1 MAVSGVSGS
10 GTSIYGNRNVLSGLA
25 SGMDT
30 ESMIENMTQA
40 TRLKIAQQNQKKTLL
55 GWKQTAYQGISSQL
69 IEFSK
74 KYMDY
79 QSPTNLLSSSFYDQS
94 IITSVGKNNTLVSA
108 TGKTNSTVEI
118 NGVKDLA
125 TSATHSAQGSLKPS
139 DLATSNFDITGDMT
153 FSKLAG
159 GTMTFKYGKEEYTIT
174 LDQNADLS
182 TADKLAEEINK
193 QLKEVKISTS
203 GSTKISLGDKI
214 EAKVS
219 GGSMTFGVKN
229 GADIAGN
236 EVKLTGASTTVRDAL
251 KLDSKNLNG
260 GIDLKSGFS
269 TTIDTNKLNEKQKAT
284 EFLTGKKLTL
294 TFNGQEKE
302 ITLLT
307 EEEAKTITS
316 ADKFKELLQKKINSA
331 FGPDKIEIQFKSE
344 NGTSSNKGSFTFKVK
359 DSNDVLKVSGGSA
372 GIVGD
377 NSVLGFKQGDGNRLN
392 LDATLEDLGVQFTEA
407 GNNGVIKDKRDLVI
421 NGVTIGSYGKDATLG
436 DIIRDINSNKE
447 AGVKASYSETSN
459 KFVLTSKETGA
470 GSKVEIEDK
479 NSLAGQL
486 FGVKGD
492 PGVKNEPG
500 TDAVISVTVNG
511 ETKELTRPT
520 NEIDIDGLKVTI
532 SGKFGY
538 DDKGQLSNDPAEKV
552 TFTSKPDTEKTF
564 EAIKTMV
571 EDYNK
576 IVDSVYK
583 EMTTKPNRDYKP
595 LTDEQKKEMSKEQIE
610 KWEEKAKE
618 GLLFADTQ
626 LRSLHDALRFVFNPG
641 GEAGAKLR
649 AMGIEPTGNYK
660 DGGKIKLDESKL
672 KEALNS
678 NPEGVKD
685 AFNALA
691 SDSADSSI
699 MNSSSKG
706 GAITQLKG
714 VADRFASTSITK
726 PGILVARAGSPSSPN
741 SMLKNAIKTEMDSI
755 DKILKNLDVKL
766 KKEIDRYNSQFTQ
779 LETLISQM
787 NAQSGQLAGLMGG
800 GM

>member
-40 TRLKIAQQNQKKTLL
+40 TRIKIAQQNQKKTLL

-79 QSPTNLLSSSFYDQS
+79 QSPTNLLSSAFYDQS
-94 IITSVGKNNTLVSA
+94 IVTSVGKNNALVSA
-108 TGKTNSTVEI
+108 SGKTNSKVEI
-118 NGVKDLA
+118 NGVKELA
-125 TSATHSAQGSLKPS
+125 TSATHDSSLQGSLKPG
-139 DLATSNFDITGDMT
+139 DLVTKDFDISKELEH
-153 FSKLAG
+153 SKLAG
-159 GTMTFKYGKEEYTIT
+159 GTLSFQYGSTEYTIT
-174 LDQNADLS
+174 LSKGANLS
-182 TADKLAEEINK
+182 TPEKLAEEINK
-193 QLKEVKISTS
+193 QLSEAKISGTDS
-203 GSTKISLGDKI
+203 KLGDKI
-214 EAKVS
+214 SVKVES
-219 GGSMTFGVKN
+219 GNTLKFEVTG
-229 GADIAGN
+229 DAGN
-236 EVKLTGASTTVRDAL
+236 EVKLTGAGTTVKEAL
-251 KLDSKNLNG
+251 GLTDDKFNNG
-260 GIDLKSGFS
+260 GINLADKNNPFS
-269 TTIDTNKLNEKQKAT
+269 ANVDTAKLTEKQDTA
-284 EFLTGKKLTL
+284 EFLTNKKITFS
-294 TFNGQEKE
+294 FNGQKKE
-302 ITLLT
+302 VTLLT
-307 EEEAKTITS
+307 DAELATLKTITDS
-316 ADKFKELLQKKINSA
+316 NGKNEKFKELLQKKMNDA
-331 FGPDKIEIQFKSE
+331 FGSGKITVDRGT
-344 NGTSSNKGSFTFKVK
+344 NGALTFKTNA
-359 DSNDVLKVSGGSA
+359 DNILKITGGDED
-372 GIVGD
+372 IVGET
-377 NSVLGFKQGDGNRLN
+377 SVFGFQNGDGNRLN
-392 LDATLEDLGVQFTEA
+392 LNNSLEKLGVNF
-407 GNNGVIKDKRDLVI
+407 NGKDSMDLVI
-421 NGVTIGSYGKDATLG
+421 NGVKIGTYKKDATLSQVM
-436 DIIRDINSNKE
+436 RDINANKE
-447 AGVKASYSETSN
+447 AGINASYSETSN

-492 PGVKNEPG
+492 SGVKNEPG
-500 TDAVISVTVNG
+500 KDAVISVTVNG
-511 ETKELTRPT
+511 ETKELTRPS

-532 SGKFGY
+532 SGEFGY
-538 DDKGQLSNDPAEKV
+538 NGGQIDPAEKV
-552 TFTSKPDTEKTF
+552 TFNSKPDTDKMF
-564 EAIKTMV
+564 DAIKTMV

-583 EMTTKPNRDYKP
+583 EMTTKPNRDYQP

-626 LRSLHDALRFVFNPG
+626 LRSLHDSLRFIFNPG

-649 AMGIEPTGNYK
+649 AMGIEPTDNYK

-672 KEALNS
+672 KAALNS

-699 MNSSSKG
+699 MDSSSKG
-706 GAITQLKG
+706 GVITQLKG
-714 VADRFASTSITK
+714 VMDRFASTSITK

-741 SMLKNAIKTEMDSI
+741 SMLRNAMKTEMDSI

-779 LETLISQM
+779 LEMLISQM

>member
-40 TRLKIAQQNQKKTLL
+40 TRIKIAQQNQKKTLL

-79 QSPTNLLSSSFYDQS
+79 QSPTNLLSSAFYDQS
-94 IITSVGKNNTLVSA
+94 IVTSVGKNNALVSA
-108 TGKTNSTVEI
+108 SGKTNSKVEI
-118 NGVKDLA
+118 NGVKELA
-125 TSATHSAQGSLKPS
+125 TSATHSAAGSLQS
-139 DLATSNFDITGDMT
+139 GDLVTKDFDISKKLEH
-153 FSKLAG
+153 SKLAG
-159 GTMTFKYGKEEYTIT
+159 GTLSFQYGSTEYTIT
-174 LDQNADLS
+174 LSKGADLS
-182 TADKLAEEINK
+182 DPDKLAAEINK
-193 QLKEVKISTS
+193 QLSEAKISGTDS
-203 GSTKISLGDKI
+203 KLGDKI
-214 EAKVS
+214 SVKVE
-219 GGSMTFGVKN
+219 GDKLKFEVTG
-229 GADIAGN
+229 DAGN
-236 EVKLTGASTTVRDAL
+236 EVKLTGAGTTVKEAL
-251 KLDSKNLNG
+251 GLTDDKFNNG
-260 GIDLKSGFS
+260 GINLADKNSPFS
-269 TTIDTNKLNEKQKAT
+269 TNVIKDKLIEKQDTA
-284 EFLTGKKLTL
+284 EFLTNKKITFS
-294 TFNGQEKE
+294 FNGQKKE
-302 ITLLT
+302 VTLLT
-307 EEEAKTITS
+307 DAELATLKTITGS
-316 ADKFKELLQKKINSA
+316 NEKNEKFKEFLQKKMDDA
-331 FGPDKIEIQFKSE
+331 FGSGKITVER
-344 NGTSSNKGSFTFKVK
+344 GTKGALTFKTNA
-359 DSNDVLKVSGGSA
+359 DNILKITGGDED
-372 GIVGD
+372 IVGET
-377 NSVLGFKQGDGNRLN
+377 SVFGFQNGDGNRLN
-392 LDATLEDLGVQFTEA
+392 LNNSLEKLGVNF
-407 GNNGVIKDKRDLVI
+407 NGKDSMDLVI
-421 NGVTIGSYGKDATLG
+421 NGVKIGTYKKDATLSQVM
-436 DIIRDINSNKE
+436 RDINANKE
-447 AGVKASYSETSN
+447 AGINASYSETSN

-470 GSKVEIEDK
+470 GSKVEIGKDG
-479 NSLAGQL
+479 LAAQL
-486 FGVKGD
+486 FGEADEHGK
-492 PGVKNEPG
+492 
-500 TDAVISVTVNG
+500 DAVINVTING
-511 ETKELTRPT
+511 EQKELTRPS

-532 SGKFGY
+532 SGTFGY
-538 DDKGQLSNDPAEKV
+538 KDGKIDPAEKV
-552 TFTSKPDTEKTF
+552 TFTSKPDTDKMF

-576 IVDSVYK
+576 IVESVYK
-583 EMTTKPNRDYKP
+583 EMTTKPNRDYQP

-649 AMGIEPTGNYK
+649 AMGIEPTDNYK

-672 KEALNS
+672 KAALNS

-699 MNSSSKG
+699 MDSSSKG
-706 GAITQLKG
+706 GVITQLKG
-714 VADRFASTSITK
+714 VMDRFASTSITK

-741 SMLKNAIKTEMDSI
+741 SMLRNAMKTEMDSI

-779 LETLISQM
+779 LEMLISQM

>member
-40 TRLKIAQQNQKKTLL
+40 TRIKIAQQNQKKTLL

-79 QSPTNLLSSSFYDQS
+79 QSPTNLLSSAFYDQS
-94 IITSVGKNNTLVSA
+94 IVTSVGKNNALVSA
-108 TGKTNSTVEI
+108 SGKTNSKVEI
-118 NGVKDLA
+118 NGVKELA
-125 TSATHSAQGSLKPS
+125 TSATHSAQGSLKPG

-182 TADKLAEEINK
+182 TPEKLEAEINK

-203 GSTKISLGDKI
+203 GSKKISLGDKI
-214 EAKVS
+214 EAKVN
-219 GGSMTFGVKN
+219 GGQMTFGVKN

-236 EVKLTGASTTVRDAL
+236 DVKLTGASTTVRDAL
-251 KLDSKNLNG
+251 NLDSSKLKD
-260 GIDLKSGFS
+260 GIDLSKQNFS

-344 NGTSSNKGSFTFKVK
+344 NGTSSNKGSFMFKVK

-392 LDATLEDLGVQFTEA
+392 LDATLEDLGVKFTEA
-407 GNNGVIKDKRDLVI
+407 GDNGVIKDKRDLVI
-421 NGVTIGSYGKDATLG
+421 NGVKIGSYGKDATLG
-436 DIIRDINSNKE
+436 DIIRAINSNKE

-459 KFVLTSKETGA
+459 KFVLTSKDTGA
-470 GSKVEIEDK
+470 GSKVEIGD
-479 NSLAGQL
+479 SGLANEL
-486 FGVKGD
+486 FGKAD
-492 PGVKNEPG
+492 AHG
-500 TDAVISVTVNG
+500 TDAVIHVTVNG
-511 ETKELTRPT
+511 EKKELTRPT

-538 DDKGQLSNDPAEKV
+538 DEKTGQLSTDPAEKV

-678 NPEGVKD
+678 NPEGVKE

-691 SDSADSSI
+691 SENAEGET

-714 VADRFASTSITK
+714 VMDRFASTSITK

-779 LETLISQM
+779 LEMLISQM

>member
-40 TRLKIAQQNQKKTLL
+40 TRIKIAQQNQKKTLL

-79 QSPTNLLSSSFYDQS
+79 QSPTNLLSSAFYDQS
-94 IITSVGKNNTLVSA
+94 IVTSVGKNSALVSA
-108 TGKTNSTVEI
+108 SGKTNSKVEI
-118 NGVKDLA
+118 NGVKELA
-125 TSATHSAQGSLKPS
+125 TSATHSAQGSLKPG
-139 DLATSNFDITGDMT
+139 DLVTKDFDISKELAH
-153 FSKLAG
+153 SKLAG
-159 GTMTFKYGKEEYTIT
+159 GTLSFQYGSTEYTIT
-174 LDQNADLS
+174 LSKGANLS
-182 TADKLAEEINK
+182 TPEKLAEEINK
-193 QLKEVKISTS
+193 QLSEAKISGTDS
-203 GSTKISLGDKI
+203 KLGDKI
-214 EAKVS
+214 S
-219 GGSMTFGVKN
+219 VKAEGN
-229 GADIAGN
+229 QLKFTVTGDAGN
-236 EVKLTGASTTVRDAL
+236 EVKLTGAGTTVKEAL
-251 KLDSKNLNG
+251 GLTDDKLKD
-260 GIDLKSGFS
+260 GIDLTKSFS
-269 TTIDTNKLNEKQKAT
+269 ANVDTAKLTEKQDTA
-284 EFLTGKKLTL
+284 EFLTNKKITFS
-294 TFNGQEKE
+294 FNGQKKE
-302 ITLLT
+302 VTLLT
-307 EEEAKTITS
+307 DAELAELKKISGGPQKNE
-316 ADKFKELLQKKINSA
+316 KFKELLQKKMDDA
-331 FGPDKIEIQFKSE
+331 FGSGKITVERG
-344 NGTSSNKGSFTFKVK
+344 NTGALTFKTNA
-359 DSNDVLKVSGGSA
+359 DNVLKITGGDED
-372 GIVGD
+372 IVGE
-377 NSVLGFKQGDGNRLN
+377 NSIFGFQNGDGNRLN
-392 LDATLEDLGVQFTEA
+392 LNSSLEKLGVNF
-407 GNNGVIKDKRDLVI
+407 NGKDSMDLVI
-421 NGVTIGSYGKDATLG
+421 NGVKIGTYKKDATLSQVM
-436 DIIRDINSNKE
+436 RDINANKE
-447 AGVKASYSETSN
+447 AGINASYSETSN

-470 GSKVEIEDK
+470 GSKVEIGKDG
-479 NSLAGQL
+479 LAAQL
-486 FGVKGD
+486 FGEASKR
-492 PGVKNEPG
+492 G
-500 TDAVISVTVNG
+500 TDAVINVTVNG
-511 ETKELTRPT
+511 EQKELTRPS

-538 DDKGQLSNDPAEKV
+538 DDKGQISSDPAEKV
-552 TFTSKPDTEKTF
+552 TFSSKPDTDKMF

-576 IVDSVYK
+576 IVESVYK
-583 EMTTKPNRDYKP
+583 EMTTKPNRDYQP

-649 AMGIEPTGNYK
+649 AMGIEPTDNYK

-672 KEALNS
+672 KAALNS

-699 MNSSSKG
+699 MDSSSKG
-706 GAITQLKG
+706 GVITQLKG
-714 VADRFASTSITK
+714 VMDRFASTSITK
-726 PGILVARAGSPSSPN
+726 PGILVAHAGSPSSPN
-741 SMLKNAIKTEMDSI
+741 SMLRNAMKTEMDSI

-779 LETLISQM
+779 LEMLISQM

>member
-40 TRLKIAQQNQKKTLL
+40 TRIKIAQQNQKKTLL

-79 QSPTNLLSSSFYDQS
+79 QSPTNLLSSAFYDQS
-94 IITSVGKNNTLVSA
+94 IVTSVGKNNALVSA
-108 TGKTNSTVEI
+108 SGKTNSKVEI
-118 NGVKDLA
+118 NGVKELA
-125 TSATHSAQGSLKPS
+125 TSATHSAAGSLQS
-139 DLATSNFDITGDMT
+139 GDLVTKDFDISKKLEH
-153 FSKLAG
+153 SKLAG
-159 GTMTFKYGKEEYTIT
+159 GTLSFQYGSTEYTIT
-174 LDQNADLS
+174 LSKGADLS
-182 TADKLAEEINK
+182 DPDKLAAEINK
-193 QLKEVKISTS
+193 QLSEAKISGTDS
-203 GSTKISLGDKI
+203 KLGDKI
-214 EAKVS
+214 SVKVEN
-219 GGSMTFGVKN
+219 GNTLKFEVKD
-229 GADIAGN
+229 AAGN
-236 EVKLTGASTTVRDAL
+236 DVKLTGAGTTVKEAL
-251 KLDSKNLNG
+251 GLTDDKFNNG
-260 GIDLKSGFS
+260 GINLADKNSPFS
-269 TTIDTNKLNEKQKAT
+269 TNVIKDKLIEKQDTA
-284 EFLTGKKLTL
+284 EFLTNKKITFS
-294 TFNGQEKE
+294 FNGQKKE
-302 ITLLT
+302 VTLLT
-307 EEEAKTITS
+307 DADLERLKKPTVTNKNEEFQKI
-316 ADKFKELLQKKINSA
+316 LQEKMNDA
-331 FGPDKIEIQFKSE
+331 FGSGKITVDRGT
-344 NGTSSNKGSFTFKVK
+344 NGALTFKTNA
-359 DSNDVLKVSGGSA
+359 DNILKITGGDED
-372 GIVGD
+372 IVGET
-377 NSVLGFKQGDGNRLN
+377 SVFGFQNGDGNRLN
-392 LDATLEDLGVQFTEA
+392 LNNSLEKLGVKF
-407 GNNGVIKDKRDLVI
+407 NNGDSMDLVI
-421 NGVTIGSYGKDATLG
+421 NGVKIGTYKKDATLSQVM
-436 DIIRDINSNKE
+436 RDINANKE
-447 AGVKASYSETSN
+447 AGINASYSETSN

-470 GSKVEIEDK
+470 GSKVEIGKDG
-479 NSLAGQL
+479 LAAQL
-486 FGVKGD
+486 FGKADEHG
-492 PGVKNEPG
+492 K
-500 TDAVISVTVNG
+500 DAVINVTVNG
-511 ETKELTRPT
+511 EQKELTRPS

-538 DDKGQLSNDPAEKV
+538 DDKGQISSDPAEKV
-552 TFTSKPDTEKTF
+552 TFSSKPDTDKMF

-576 IVDSVYK
+576 IVESVYK
-583 EMTTKPNRDYKP
+583 EMTTKPNRDYQP

-649 AMGIEPTGNYK
+649 AMGIEPTDNYK

-672 KEALNS
+672 KAALNS

-699 MNSSSKG
+699 MDSSSKG
-706 GAITQLKG
+706 GVITQLKG
-714 VADRFASTSITK
+714 VMDRFASTSITK
-726 PGILVARAGSPSSPN
+726 PGILVAHAGSPSSPN
-741 SMLKNAIKTEMDSI
+741 SMLRNAMKTEMDSI

-779 LETLISQM
+779 LEMLISQM

>member
-94 IITSVGKNNTLVSA
+94 IITSVGKNNALVSA

-118 NGVKDLA
+118 NGVKELA

-182 TADKLAEEINK
+182 TPEKLAEEINK
-193 QLKEVKISTS
+193 QLKEIKISTDS
-203 GSTKISLGDKI
+203 SNKVSLGDKI
-214 EAKVS
+214 EVKFS
-219 GGSMTFGVKN
+219 SNTMTFSTKGDV
-229 GADIAGN
+229 AGN
-236 EVKLTGASTTVRDAL
+236 EVKLTDASTAVKDAL
-251 KLDSKNLNG
+251 KLDSKQLKD
-260 GIDLKSGFS
+260 GIDLTKGHS
-269 TTIDTNKLNEKQKAT
+269 TGVDTDKLKESQKAT

-307 EEEAKTITS
+307 EEEAK
-316 ADKFKELLQKKINSA
+316 KINSA
-331 FGPDKIEIQFKSE
+331 DEYKKILQEKLDNAFGAGKIELEFKPESG
-344 NGTSSNKGSFTFKVK
+344 NSGNKGSFTFKVK

-392 LDATLEDLGVQFTEA
+392 LDATLEDLGVKFTEA
-407 GNNGVIKDKRDLVI
+407 GNNGVIKDKRDLMI
-421 NGVTIGSYGKDATLG
+421 NGVKIGSYGKDATLG

-459 KFVLTSKETGA
+459 KFVLTSKDTGK
-470 GSKVEIEDK
+470 GSKVEIGKDG
-479 NSLAGQL
+479 LAGEL
-486 FGVKGD
+486 FGKAD
-492 PGVKNEPG
+492 AHG
-500 TDAVISVTVNG
+500 TDAVIHVTVNG
-511 ETKELTRPT
+511 EKKELTRPT

-538 DDKGQLSNDPAEKV
+538 DEKTGQLSTDPAEKV

-706 GAITQLKG
+706 GAITQLKD
-714 VADRFASTSITK
+714 VTDRFASTSITK

>member
-94 IITSVGKNNTLVSA
+94 IITSVGKNNALVSA

-251 KLDSKNLNG
+251 KLDSKKLNE
-260 GIDLKSGFS
+260 GIDLKSSFS

-316 ADKFKELLQKKINSA
+316 ADKFKELLQKKMDDA
-331 FGPDKIEIQFKSE
+331 FGKDKIELEFKPKA
-344 NGTSSNKGSFTFKVK
+344 TSSQEGSFTFKVK
-359 DSNDVLKVSGGSA
+359 DSNDVLKISGGSA

-407 GNNGVIKDKRDLVI
+407 GDNGVIKDKRDLVI
-421 NGVTIGSYGKDATLG
+421 NGVKIGSYGKDATLG

-459 KFVLTSKETGA
+459 KFVLTSKDTGA
-470 GSKVEIEDK
+470 GSKVKIGD
-479 NSLAGQL
+479 SGLANEL
-486 FGVKGD
+486 FGKAD
-492 PGVKNEPG
+492 AHG

-538 DDKGQLSNDPAEKV
+538 DEKTGQLSTDPAEKV

-678 NPEGVKD
+678 NPEGVKE

-691 SDSADSSI
+691 SENAEGEI

-714 VADRFASTSITK
+714 VTDRFASTSITK

>member
-40 TRLKIAQQNQKKTLL
+40 TRIKIAQQNQKKTLL

-79 QSPTNLLSSSFYDQS
+79 QSPTNLLSSAFYDQS
-94 IITSVGKNNTLVSA
+94 IVTSVGKNNALVSA
-108 TGKTNSTVEI
+108 SGKTNSKVEI
-118 NGVKDLA
+118 NGVKELA
-125 TSATHSAQGSLKPS
+125 TSATHSAQGSLKPG
-139 DLATSNFDITGDMT
+139 DLVTKDFDISKELAH
-153 FSKLAG
+153 SKLAG
-159 GTMTFKYGKEEYTIT
+159 GTLSFQYGSTEYTIT
-174 LDQNADLS
+174 LSKGADLS
-182 TADKLAEEINK
+182 TPEKLAAEINK
-193 QLKEVKISTS
+193 QLAEAKIS
-203 GSTKISLGDKI
+203 GSDSKLSDKIS
-214 EAKVS
+214 
-219 GGSMTFGVKN
+219 VKAEGN
-229 GADIAGN
+229 KLNFTVTGNAGN
-236 EVKLTGASTTVRDAL
+236 EVKLTGAGTTVKEAL
-251 KLDSKNLNG
+251 NLTDDQFKDGINLADNAKPFAANINKDKLIENQ
-260 GIDLKSGFS
+260 
-269 TTIDTNKLNEKQKAT
+269 DTA
-284 EFLTGKKLTL
+284 EFLTNKKITFS
-294 TFNGQEKE
+294 FNGQKKE
-302 ITLLT
+302 VTLLT
-307 EEEAKTITS
+307 DAELAELKKISGGPQKNE
-316 ADKFKELLQKKINSA
+316 KFKEFLQKKMDDA
-331 FGPDKIEIQFKSE
+331 FGVNADGSKKITINRDSG
-344 NGTSSNKGSFTFKVK
+344 NGRLTFQTNA
-359 DSNDVLKVSGGSA
+359 DNILKITGGDED
-372 GIVGD
+372 IVGET
-377 NSVLGFKQGDGNRLN
+377 SVFGFQNGDGNRLN
-392 LDATLEDLGVQFTEA
+392 LNNSLEKLGVKF
-407 GNNGVIKDKRDLVI
+407 NNGDSMDLVI
-421 NGVTIGSYGKDATLG
+421 NGVKIGTYKKDATLSQVM
-436 DIIRDINSNKE
+436 RDINANKE
-447 AGVKASYSETSN
+447 AGINASYSETSN

-470 GSKVEIEDK
+470 GSKVEITGAD
-479 NSLAGQL
+479 SLAGQL
-486 FGVKGD
+486 FGVASEHGK
-492 PGVKNEPG
+492 
-500 TDAVISVTVNG
+500 DAVINVTING
-511 ETKELTRPT
+511 EQKELTRPS

-532 SGKFGY
+532 SGTFGY
-538 DDKGQLSNDPAEKV
+538 DEKTGQLSTDPAEKV
-552 TFTSKPDTEKTF
+552 TFTSKPDTDKMF

-576 IVDSVYK
+576 IVESVYK
-583 EMTTKPNRDYKP
+583 EMTTKPNRDYQP

-649 AMGIEPTGNYK
+649 AMGIEPTDNYK

-672 KEALNS
+672 KAALNS

-699 MNSSSKG
+699 MDSSSKG
-706 GAITQLKG
+706 GVITQLKG
-714 VADRFASTSITK
+714 VMDRFASTSITK
-726 PGILVARAGSPSSPN
+726 PGILVAHAGSPSSPN
-741 SMLKNAIKTEMDSI
+741 SMLRNAMKTEMDSI

-779 LETLISQM
+779 LEMLISQM

>member
-40 TRLKIAQQNQKKTLL
+40 TRIKIAQQNQKKTLL

-79 QSPTNLLSSSFYDQS
+79 QSPTNLLSSAFYDQS
-94 IITSVGKNNTLVSA
+94 IVTSVGKNNALVSA
-108 TGKTNSTVEI
+108 SGKTNSKVEI
-118 NGVKDLA
+118 NGVKELA
-125 TSATHSAQGSLKPS
+125 TSATHSAAGRLQSG
-139 DLATSNFDITGDMT
+139 DLVTKDFDISKKLEH
-153 FSKLAG
+153 SKLAG
-159 GTMTFKYGKEEYTIT
+159 GTLSFQYGSTEYTIT
-174 LDQNADLS
+174 LSKGADLS
-182 TADKLAEEINK
+182 DPDKLAAEINK
-193 QLKEVKISTS
+193 QLSEAKISGTDS
-203 GSTKISLGDKI
+203 KLGDKI
-214 EAKVS
+214 SVKVE
-219 GGSMTFGVKN
+219 GDKLKFEVTG
-229 GADIAGN
+229 DAGN
-236 EVKLTGASTTVRDAL
+236 EVKLTGAGTTVKEAL
-251 KLDSKNLNG
+251 GLTDDKFNNG
-260 GIDLKSGFS
+260 GINLADKNSPFS
-269 TTIDTNKLNEKQKAT
+269 TNVIKDKLIEKQDTA
-284 EFLTGKKLTL
+284 EFLTNKKITFS
-294 TFNGQEKE
+294 FNGQKKE
-302 ITLLT
+302 VTLLT
-307 EEEAKTITS
+307 DAELAELKTITDS
-316 ADKFKELLQKKINSA
+316 NGKNEKFKEFLQKKMNDA
-331 FGPDKIEIQFKSE
+331 FGSGKITVDRGT
-344 NGTSSNKGSFTFKVK
+344 NGALTFKT
-359 DSNDVLKVSGGSA
+359 DADNVLKITGGDED
-372 GIVGD
+372 IVGET
-377 NSVLGFKQGDGNRLN
+377 SVFGFQNGDGNRLN
-392 LDATLEDLGVQFTEA
+392 LNNSLEKLGVNF
-407 GNNGVIKDKRDLVI
+407 NGKDSMDLVI
-421 NGVTIGSYGKDATLG
+421 NGVKIGTYKKDATLSQVM
-436 DIIRDINSNKE
+436 RDINANKE
-447 AGVKASYSETSN
+447 AGINASYSETSN

-470 GSKVEIEDK
+470 GSKVEIGKDG
-479 NSLAGQL
+479 LAAQL
-486 FGVKGD
+486 FGEANKR
-492 PGVKNEPG
+492 G

-511 ETKELTRPT
+511 ETKELTRPS

-532 SGKFGY
+532 SGTFGY
-538 DDKGQLSNDPAEKV
+538 GKDGKIDPAEKV
-552 TFTSKPDTEKTF
+552 TFTSKPDTDKMF

-576 IVDSVYK
+576 IVESVYK

-626 LRSLHDALRFVFNPG
+626 LRSLHDSLRFIFNPG

-649 AMGIEPTGNYK
+649 AMGIEPTDNYK

-672 KEALNS
+672 KAALNS

-699 MNSSSKG
+699 MDSSSKG
-706 GAITQLKG
+706 GVITQLKG
-714 VADRFASTSITK
+714 VMDRFASTSITK
-726 PGILVARAGSPSSPN
+726 PGILVAHAGSPSSPN
-741 SMLKNAIKTEMDSI
+741 SMLRNAMKTEMDSI

-779 LETLISQM
+779 LEMLISQM

>member
-94 IITSVGKNNTLVSA
+94 IITSVGKNNALVSA

-118 NGVKDLA
+118 NGVKELA

-159 GTMTFKYGKEEYTIT
+159 GTMTFKYGGNDYTIT

-182 TADKLAEEINK
+182 TPEKLAEEINK
-193 QLKEVKISTS
+193 QLKEIKISTDS
-203 GSTKISLGDKI
+203 SKKISLGDKI
-214 EAKVS
+214 E
-219 GGSMTFGVKN
+219 VKFSSN
-229 GADIAGN
+229 TMIFSTKGDVAGN
-236 EVKLTGASTTVRDAL
+236 EVKLTAASTAVREAL
-251 KLDSKNLNG
+251 KLDLKQLKD
-260 GIDLKSGFS
+260 GIDLTKGHS
-269 TTIDTNKLNEKQKAT
+269 TGVDTDKLKESQKMT
-284 EFLTGKKLTL
+284 EYLTGKTL
-294 TFNGQEKE
+294 ELVFNGQKKE

-307 EEEAKTITS
+307 EEEAKTIIS

-331 FGPDKIEIQFKSE
+331 FGTNKIEIQFKSE

-377 NSVLGFKQGDGNRLN
+377 NSVFGFQQGEGNRLN
-392 LDATLEDLGVQFTEA
+392 LNAKLSDLGIQFNEA
-407 GNNGVIKDKRDLVI
+407 DSNGIIKEKRDLVI

-436 DIIRDINSNKE
+436 QIMRDINANKE
-447 AGVKASYSETSN
+447 AGINASYSETSN
-459 KFVLTSKETGA
+459 KFVLTSKDTGA
-470 GSKVEIEDK
+470 GSKVEIGD
-479 NSLAGQL
+479 SRLANEL
-486 FGVKGD
+486 FGKAD
-492 PGVKNEPG
+492 AHG
-500 TDAVISVTVNG
+500 TDAVIHVTVNG
-511 ETKELTRPT
+511 EQKELTRPS

-532 SGKFGY
+532 SGTFGY
-538 DDKGQLSNDPAEKV
+538 GKDGKIDPAEKV
-552 TFTSKPDTEKTF
+552 TFTSKPDTDKMF

-576 IVDSVYK
+576 IVESVYK

-626 LRSLHDALRFVFNPG
+626 LRSLHDSLRFIFNPG

-649 AMGIEPTGNYK
+649 AMGIEPTDNYK

-672 KEALNS
+672 KAALNS

-699 MNSSSKG
+699 MDSSSKG
-706 GAITQLKG
+706 GVITQLKG
-714 VADRFASTSITK
+714 VTDRFASTSITK

-741 SMLKNAIKTEMDSI
+741 SMLKNAMKTEMDSI
-755 DKILKNLDVKL
+755 DKILKNLDVRL

>member
-236 EVKLTGASTTVRDAL
+236 DVKLTGASTTVRDAL
-251 KLDSKNLNG
+251 NLDSSKFKD
-260 GIDLKSGFS
+260 GIDLSKQNFS

-307 EEEAKTITS
+307 EDEAKTIKS
-316 ADKFKELLQKKINSA
+316 ADDFKKLLQKKMDDA
-331 FGPDKIEIQFKSE
+331 FGKDKIELEFKPE
-344 NGTSSNKGSFTFKVK
+344 TTSSQKGSFTFKVK

-407 GNNGVIKDKRDLVI
+407 GDNGVIKDKRDLVI
-421 NGVTIGSYGKDATLG
+421 NGVKIGSYGKDATLG
-436 DIIRDINSNKE
+436 GIIRDINSNKE

-459 KFVLTSKETGA
+459 KFVLTSKDTGK
-470 GSKVEIEDK
+470 GSKVEIGD
-479 NSLAGQL
+479 SGLANEL
-486 FGVKGD
+486 FGKAD
-492 PGVKNEPG
+492 AHG
-500 TDAVISVTVNG
+500 TDAVIHVTVNG
-511 ETKELTRPT
+511 EKKELTRPT
-520 NEIDIDGLKVTI
+520 NEIDIDGLKVTV

-538 DDKGQLSNDPAEKV
+538 DEKTGQLSNDPAEKV

-678 NPEGVKD
+678 NPEGVKE

-691 SDSADSSI
+691 SENAEGEI

-714 VADRFASTSITK
+714 VTDRFASTSITK

>member
-40 TRLKIAQQNQKKTLL
+40 TRIKIAQQNQKKTLL

-79 QSPTNLLSSSFYDQS
+79 QSPTNLLSSAFYDQS
-94 IITSVGKNNTLVSA
+94 IVTSVGKNNALVSA
-108 TGKTNSTVEI
+108 SGKTNSKVEI
-118 NGVKDLA
+118 NGVKELA
-125 TSATHSAQGSLKPS
+125 TSATHSAQGSLKPG
-139 DLATSNFDITGDMT
+139 DLVTKDFDISKELAH
-153 FSKLAG
+153 SKLAG
-159 GTMTFKYGKEEYTIT
+159 GTLSFQYGSTEYTIT
-174 LDQNADLS
+174 LSKGADLS
-182 TADKLAEEINK
+182 TPDKLAAEINK
-193 QLKEVKISTS
+193 QLSEAKISGTDS
-203 GSTKISLGDKI
+203 KLGDKI
-214 EAKVS
+214 SVKVE
-219 GGSMTFGVKN
+219 GSDKLKFEVKD
-229 GADIAGN
+229 AAGN
-236 EVKLTGASTTVRDAL
+236 EVKLTGAGTTVKEAL
-251 KLDSKNLNG
+251 NLQDDKLKD
-260 GIDLKSGFS
+260 GIDLTKSFS
-269 TTIDTNKLNEKQKAT
+269 ANVDTAKLTEKQDTA
-284 EFLTGKKLTL
+284 EFLTNKKITFS
-294 TFNGQEKE
+294 FNGQKKE
-302 ITLLT
+302 VTLLT
-307 EEEAKTITS
+307 DAELAELKKISGGPQKNE
-316 ADKFKELLQKKINSA
+316 KFKELLQKKMDDA
-331 FGPDKIEIQFKSE
+331 FGSGKITVERG
-344 NGTSSNKGSFTFKVK
+344 NTGALTFKT
-359 DSNDVLKVSGGSA
+359 DADNILKITGGDED
-372 GIVGD
+372 IVGET
-377 NSVLGFKQGDGNRLN
+377 SVFGFQNGDGNRLN
-392 LDATLEDLGVQFTEA
+392 LNNSLEKLGVNF
-407 GNNGVIKDKRDLVI
+407 NGKDSMDLVI
-421 NGVTIGSYGKDATLG
+421 NGVKIGTYKKDATLSQVM
-436 DIIRDINSNKE
+436 RDINANKE
-447 AGVKASYSETSN
+447 AGINASYSETSN

-470 GSKVEIEDK
+470 GSKVEIGKDG
-479 NSLAGQL
+479 LAAQL
-486 FGVKGD
+486 FGEANKR
-492 PGVKNEPG
+492 G
-500 TDAVISVTVNG
+500 TDAVINVTVNG
-511 ETKELTRPT
+511 EQKELTRPS

-538 DDKGQLSNDPAEKV
+538 DDKGQISSDPAEKV
-552 TFTSKPDTEKTF
+552 TFSSKPDTDKMF

-576 IVDSVYK
+576 IVESVYK
-583 EMTTKPNRDYKP
+583 EMTTKPNRDYQP

-649 AMGIEPTGNYK
+649 AMGIEPTDNYK

-672 KEALNS
+672 KAALNS

-699 MNSSSKG
+699 MDSSSKG
-706 GAITQLKG
+706 GVITQLKG
-714 VADRFASTSITK
+714 VMDRFASTSITK
-726 PGILVARAGSPSSPN
+726 PGILVAHAGSPSSPN
-741 SMLKNAIKTEMDSI
+741 SMLRNAMKTEMDSI

-779 LETLISQM
+779 LEMLISQM

>member
-40 TRLKIAQQNQKKTLL
+40 TRLKIAQQKQKKTLL

-94 IITSVGKNNTLVSA
+94 IITSVGKNNALVSA

-125 TSATHSAQGSLKPS
+125 TSATHSAAGSLQS
-139 DLATSNFDITGDMT
+139 GELTTSNIDITGNMT

-203 GSTKISLGDKI
+203 GSKKISLGDKI
-214 EAKVS
+214 EAKVN
-219 GGSMTFGVKN
+219 GGQMTFGVKN

-236 EVKLTGASTTVRDAL
+236 DVKLTGASTTVRDAL
-251 KLDSKNLNG
+251 NLDSSKLKD
-260 GIDLKSGFS
+260 GIDLSKQNFS

-307 EEEAKTITS
+307 EDEAKTIKS
-316 ADKFKELLQKKINSA
+316 ANDFKDLLQKKMDDA
-331 FGPDKIEIQFKSE
+331 FGKDKIELEFKPKA
-344 NGTSSNKGSFTFKVK
+344 TSSQEGSFTFKVK
-359 DSNDVLKVSGGSA
+359 DSNDVLKISGGSA

-392 LDATLEDLGVQFTEA
+392 LDATLEDLGVKFTEA
-407 GNNGVIKDKRDLVI
+407 GDNGVIKDKRDLVI
-421 NGVTIGSYGKDATLG
+421 NGVKIGSYGKDATLG
-436 DIIRDINSNKE
+436 DIIRAINSNKE

-459 KFVLTSKETGA
+459 KFVLTSKDTGA
-470 GSKVEIEDK
+470 GSKVEIGD
-479 NSLAGQL
+479 SGLANEL
-486 FGVKGD
+486 FGKAD
-492 PGVKNEPG
+492 AHG
-500 TDAVISVTVNG
+500 TDAVIHVTVNG
-511 ETKELTRPT
+511 EKKELTRPT

-538 DDKGQLSNDPAEKV
+538 DEKTGQLSTDPAEKV

-706 GAITQLKG
+706 GAITQLKD
-714 VADRFASTSITK
+714 VTDRFASTSITK

>member
-40 TRLKIAQQNQKKTLL
+40 TRIKIAQQNQKKTLL

-79 QSPTNLLSSSFYDQS
+79 QSPTNLLSSAFYDQS
-94 IITSVGKNNTLVSA
+94 IVTSVGKNNALVSA
-108 TGKTNSTVEI
+108 SGKTNSKVEI
-118 NGVKDLA
+118 NGVKELA
-125 TSATHSAQGSLKPS
+125 TSATHSAAGRLQSG
-139 DLATSNFDITGDMT
+139 DLVTKDFDISKKLEH
-153 FSKLAG
+153 SKLAG
-159 GTMTFKYGKEEYTIT
+159 GTLSFQYGSTEYTIT
-174 LDQNADLS
+174 LSKGADLS
-182 TADKLAEEINK
+182 DPDKLAAEINK
-193 QLKEVKISTS
+193 QLSEAKISGTDS
-203 GSTKISLGDKI
+203 KLGDKI
-214 EAKVS
+214 S
-219 GGSMTFGVKN
+219 VKAE
-229 GADIAGN
+229 GDKLKFEVTGDAGN
-236 EVKLTGASTTVRDAL
+236 EVKLTGAGTTVKEAL
-251 KLDSKNLNG
+251 GLTDDKFNNG
-260 GIDLKSGFS
+260 GINLADKNSPFS
-269 TTIDTNKLNEKQKAT
+269 TNVIKDKLIEKQDTA
-284 EFLTGKKLTL
+284 EFLTNKKITFS
-294 TFNGQEKE
+294 FNGQKKE
-302 ITLLT
+302 VTLLT
-307 EEEAKTITS
+307 DAELATLKTITDS
-316 ADKFKELLQKKINSA
+316 NGKNEKFKEFLQKKMDDA
-331 FGPDKIEIQFKSE
+331 FGVNADGSKKITINRNSG
-344 NGTSSNKGSFTFKVK
+344 NGRLTFQTDADNILKITGGDEDVVGETSVF
-359 DSNDVLKVSGGSA
+359 
-372 GIVGD
+372 
-377 NSVLGFKQGDGNRLN
+377 GFQNGDGNRLN
-392 LDATLEDLGVQFTEA
+392 LNNSLEKLGVKF
-407 GNNGVIKDKRDLVI
+407 NGKDSMDLVI
-421 NGVTIGSYGKDATLG
+421 NGVKIGTYKKDATLSQVM
-436 DIIRDINSNKE
+436 RDINANKE
-447 AGVKASYSETSN
+447 AGINASYSETSN

-470 GSKVEIEDK
+470 GSKVEITGAD
-479 NSLAGQL
+479 SLAGQL
-486 FGVKGD
+486 FGEADEHGK
-492 PGVKNEPG
+492 
-500 TDAVISVTVNG
+500 DAVINVTVNG
-511 ETKELTRPT
+511 EEKELTRPS

-532 SGKFGY
+532 SGTFGY
-538 DDKGQLSNDPAEKV
+538 KDGKIDPAEKV
-552 TFTSKPDTEKTF
+552 TFTSKPDTDKMF

-576 IVDSVYK
+576 IVESVYK
-583 EMTTKPNRDYKP
+583 EMTTKPNRDYQP

-649 AMGIEPTGNYK
+649 AMGIEPTDNYK

-672 KEALNS
+672 KAALNS

-699 MNSSSKG
+699 MDSSSKG
-706 GAITQLKG
+706 GVITQLKG
-714 VADRFASTSITK
+714 VMDRFASTSITK
-726 PGILVARAGSPSSPN
+726 PGILVAHAGSPSSPN
-741 SMLKNAIKTEMDSI
+741 SMLRNAMKTEMDSI
-755 DKILKNLDVKL
+755 DKILKNLDVRL

>member
-40 TRLKIAQQNQKKTLL
+40 TRIKIAQQNQKKTLL

-79 QSPTNLLSSSFYDQS
+79 QSPTNLLSSAFYDQS
-94 IITSVGKNNTLVSA
+94 IVTSVGKNNALVSA
-108 TGKTNSTVEI
+108 SGKTNSKVEI
-118 NGVKDLA
+118 NGVKELA
-125 TSATHSAQGSLKPS
+125 TSATHSAQGSLKPG
-139 DLATSNFDITGDMT
+139 DLVTKDFDISKELAH
-153 FSKLAG
+153 SKLAG
-159 GTMTFKYGKEEYTIT
+159 GTLSFQYGSTEYTIT
-174 LDQNADLS
+174 LSKGADLS
-182 TADKLAEEINK
+182 TPDKLAAEINK
-193 QLKEVKISTS
+193 QLSEAKISGTDSKLSDKISVKVEGSDKLKFEVK
-203 GSTKISLGDKI
+203 D
-214 EAKVS
+214 A
-219 GGSMTFGVKN
+219 
-229 GADIAGN
+229 AGN
-236 EVKLTGASTTVRDAL
+236 EVKLTGAGTTVKEAL
-251 KLDSKNLNG
+251 NLQDDKLKD
-260 GIDLKSGFS
+260 GIDLTKSFS
-269 TTIDTNKLNEKQKAT
+269 ANVDTAKLTEKQDTA
-284 EFLTGKKLTL
+284 EFLTNKKITFS
-294 TFNGQEKE
+294 FNGQKKE
-302 ITLLT
+302 VTLLT
-307 EEEAKTITS
+307 DAELAELKTITDS
-316 ADKFKELLQKKINSA
+316 NGKNEKFKEFLQKKMDDA
-331 FGPDKIEIQFKSE
+331 FGSGKITVER
-344 NGTSSNKGSFTFKVK
+344 GAKGALTFKT
-359 DSNDVLKVSGGSA
+359 DADNVLKITGGDED
-372 GIVGD
+372 IVGET
-377 NSVLGFKQGDGNRLN
+377 SVFGFQNGDGNRLN
-392 LDATLEDLGVQFTEA
+392 LNSSLEKLGVKF
-407 GNNGVIKDKRDLVI
+407 NNGDSMDLVI
-421 NGVTIGSYGKDATLG
+421 NGVKIGTYKKDATLSQVM
-436 DIIRDINSNKE
+436 RDINANKE
-447 AGVKASYSETSN
+447 AGINASYSETSN

-470 GSKVEIEDK
+470 GSKVEIGKDG
-479 NSLAGQL
+479 LAAQL
-486 FGVKGD
+486 FGKADEHG
-492 PGVKNEPG
+492 K
-500 TDAVISVTVNG
+500 DAVINVTVNG
-511 ETKELTRPT
+511 EEKELTRPS

-532 SGKFGY
+532 SGTFGY
-538 DDKGQLSNDPAEKV
+538 GKDGKIDPAEKV
-552 TFTSKPDTEKTF
+552 TFNSKPDTDKMF

-576 IVDSVYK
+576 IVESVYK

-649 AMGIEPTGNYK
+649 AMGIEPTDNYK

-672 KEALNS
+672 KAALNS

-699 MNSSSKG
+699 MDSSSKG
-706 GAITQLKG
+706 GVITQLKG
-714 VADRFASTSITK
+714 VMDRFASTSITK
-726 PGILVARAGSPSSPN
+726 PGILVAHAGSPSSPN
-741 SMLKNAIKTEMDSI
+741 SMLRNAMKTEMDSI

-779 LETLISQM
+779 LEMLISQM

>member
-94 IITSVGKNNTLVSA
+94 IITSVGKNNALVSA

-118 NGVKDLA
+118 NGVKELA

-214 EAKVS
+214 EAKVN
-219 GGSMTFGVKN
+219 GGQMTFGVKS

-236 EVKLTGASTTVRDAL
+236 DVKLTGASTTVRDAL
-251 KLDSKNLNG
+251 KLDSSQFKD
-260 GIDLKSGFS
+260 GIDLSKQNFS
-269 TTIDTNKLNEKQKAT
+269 TTIDTNKLKEKQKAT

-307 EEEAKTITS
+307 EEEAKSIKS
-316 ADKFKELLQKKINSA
+316 ADEYKTKLQEKLDNA
-331 FGPDKIEIQFKSE
+331 FGAGKIELEFKPE
-344 NGTSSNKGSFTFKVK
+344 SSNSGNKGSFTFKVK

-392 LDATLEDLGVQFTEA
+392 LDATLEDLGVKFTEA
-407 GNNGVIKDKRDLVI
+407 GNNGVIKDKRDLMI
-421 NGVTIGSYGKDATLG
+421 NGVKIGSYGKDATLG

-459 KFVLTSKETGA
+459 KFVLTSKDTGK
-470 GSKVEIEDK
+470 GSKVEIGKDG
-479 NSLAGQL
+479 LAGEL
-486 FGVKGD
+486 FGEA
-492 PGVKNEPG
+492 NARG
-500 TDAVISVTVNG
+500 TDAVINVTVNG

-538 DDKGQLSNDPAEKV
+538 DEKTGQLSTDPAEKV

-678 NPEGVKD
+678 NPEGVKE

>member
-40 TRLKIAQQNQKKTLL
+40 TRLKIAQQKQKKTLL
-55 GWKQTAYQGISSQL
+55 GWKQTAYQGISTQL

-79 QSPTNLLSSSFYDQS
+79 QSPTNLLSSAFYDQS
-94 IITSVGKNNTLVSA
+94 IVTSVGKNNALVSA

-118 NGVKDLA
+118 LGVQKLA
-125 TSATHSAQGSLKPS
+125 TSATHDPILQGNLKPG

-182 TADKLAEEINK
+182 TPEKLEAEINK

-203 GSTKISLGDKI
+203 ASKKITLGEKI
-214 EAKVS
+214 EAKFKD
-219 GGSMTFGVKN
+219 GKMTFAVKE
-229 GADIAGN
+229 GADTAGN
-236 EVKLTGASTTVRDAL
+236 EVKLTGASSAVQDAL
-251 KLDSKNLNG
+251 KLDSSKLKD
-260 GIDLKSGFS
+260 GIDLSKNAF
-269 TTIDTNKLNEKQKAT
+269 TTEVDAGKLQEKQKT
-284 EFLTGKKLTL
+284 KEYLTGKTLTL
-294 TFNGQEKE
+294 SFNGQKKE

-307 EEEAKTITS
+307 EEEAKN
-316 ADKFKELLQKKINSA
+316 INSA
-331 FGPDKIEIQFKSE
+331 NDYKTKLQEKLNDAFGAGKIELEFKPEPGNS
-344 NGTSSNKGSFTFKVK
+344 NNKGSFTFKVK
-359 DSNDVLKVSGGSA
+359 NADDVLQVSGGSA
-372 GIVGD
+372 GIVGTS
-377 NSVLGFKQGDGNRLN
+377 SVFGFQEGDGNRLN
-392 LDATLEDLGVQFTEA
+392 LNSSLEKLGVNF
-407 GNNGVIKDKRDLVI
+407 NGKDSMDLVI
-421 NGVTIGSYGKDATLG
+421 NNVTIGTYKKDATLSQ
-436 DIIRDINSNKE
+436 IMRDINANKK
-447 AGVKASYSETSN
+447 AGINASYSETSN

-470 GSKVEIEDK
+470 GSKVKIEDK

-486 FGVKGD
+486 FGVVNK
-492 PGVKNEPG
+492 PG
-500 TDAVISVTVNG
+500 TDAVITVKVNNVQ
-511 ETKELTRPT
+511 KELTRPS

-532 SGKFGY
+532 SGTFGY
-538 DDKGQLSNDPAEKV
+538 KDGKIDPAEKV
-552 TFTSKPDTEKTF
+552 TFTSKPDTDKMF

-576 IVDSVYK
+576 IVESVYK

-626 LRSLHDALRFVFNPG
+626 LRSLHDSLRFIFNPG

-649 AMGIEPTGNYK
+649 AMGIEPTDNYK

-672 KEALNS
+672 KAALNS

-699 MNSSSKG
+699 MDSSSKG
-706 GAITQLKG
+706 GVITQLKG
-714 VADRFASTSITK
+714 VMDRFASTSITK
-726 PGILVARAGSPSSPN
+726 PGILVAHAGSPSSPN
-741 SMLKNAIKTEMDSI
+741 SMLRNAMKTEMDSI

-779 LETLISQM
+779 LEMLISQM

>member
-40 TRLKIAQQNQKKTLL
+40 TRIKIAQQNQKKTLL

-79 QSPTNLLSSSFYDQS
+79 QSPTNLLSSAFYDQS
-94 IITSVGKNNTLVSA
+94 IVTSVGKNNALVSA
-108 TGKTNSTVEI
+108 SGKTNSKVEI
-118 NGVKDLA
+118 NGVKELA
-125 TSATHSAQGSLKPS
+125 TSATHSAQGSLKPG
-139 DLATSNFDITGDMT
+139 DLVTKDFDISKELAH
-153 FSKLAG
+153 SKLAG
-159 GTMTFKYGKEEYTIT
+159 GTLSFQYGSTEYTIT
-174 LDQNADLS
+174 LSKGADLS
-182 TADKLAEEINK
+182 TPDKLAAEINK
-193 QLKEVKISTS
+193 QLSEAKISGTDS
-203 GSTKISLGDKI
+203 KLGDKI
-214 EAKVS
+214 SVKVE
-219 GGSMTFGVKN
+219 GSDKLKFEVKD
-229 GADIAGN
+229 AAGN
-236 EVKLTGASTTVRDAL
+236 EVKLTGAGTTVKEAL
-251 KLDSKNLNG
+251 NLQDDKLKD
-260 GIDLKSGFS
+260 GIDLTKSFS
-269 TTIDTNKLNEKQKAT
+269 ANVDTAKLTEKQDTA
-284 EFLTGKKLTL
+284 EFLTNKKITFS
-294 TFNGQEKE
+294 FNGQKKE
-302 ITLLT
+302 VTLLT
-307 EEEAKTITS
+307 DAELAELKKISDGTQKNE
-316 ADKFKELLQKKINSA
+316 KFKEFLQKKMDDA
-331 FGPDKIEIQFKSE
+331 FGSGKITVDRGT
-344 NGTSSNKGSFTFKVK
+344 NGALTFKTNA
-359 DSNDVLKVSGGSA
+359 DNILKITGGDED
-372 GIVGD
+372 IVGET
-377 NSVLGFKQGDGNRLN
+377 SVFGFQNGDGNRLN
-392 LDATLEDLGVQFTEA
+392 LNNSLEKLGVKF
-407 GNNGVIKDKRDLVI
+407 NGKDSMELVI
-421 NGVTIGSYGKDATLG
+421 NGVKIGTYKKDATLSQVM
-436 DIIRDINSNKE
+436 RDINANKE
-447 AGVKASYSETSN
+447 AGINASYSETSN
-459 KFVLTSKETGA
+459 KFVLTSKDTGA
-470 GSKVEIEDK
+470 GSKVEIGKDG
-479 NSLAGQL
+479 LAAQL
-486 FGVKGD
+486 FGEANKR
-492 PGVKNEPG
+492 G
-500 TDAVISVTVNG
+500 TDAVINVTVNG
-511 ETKELTRPT
+511 EQKELTRPS

-538 DDKGQLSNDPAEKV
+538 DDKGQISSDPAEKV
-552 TFTSKPDTEKTF
+552 TFNSKPDTDKMF

-576 IVDSVYK
+576 IVESVYK
-583 EMTTKPNRDYKP
+583 EMTTKPNRDYQP

-649 AMGIEPTGNYK
+649 AMGIEPTDNYK

-672 KEALNS
+672 KAALNS

-699 MNSSSKG
+699 MDSSSKG
-706 GAITQLKG
+706 GVITQLKG
-714 VADRFASTSITK
+714 VMDRFASTSITK
-726 PGILVARAGSPSSPN
+726 PGILVAHAGSPSSPN
-741 SMLKNAIKTEMDSI
+741 SMLRNAMKTEMDSI

-779 LETLISQM
+779 LEMLISQM

>member
-40 TRLKIAQQNQKKTLL
+40 TRIKIAQQNQKKTLL

-79 QSPTNLLSSSFYDQS
+79 QSPTNLLSSAFYDQS
-94 IITSVGKNNTLVSA
+94 IVTSVGKNNALVSA
-108 TGKTNSTVEI
+108 SGKTNSKVEI
-118 NGVKDLA
+118 NGVKELA
-125 TSATHSAQGSLKPS
+125 TSATHSAQGSLKPG
-139 DLATSNFDITGDMT
+139 DLVTKDFDISKELAH
-153 FSKLAG
+153 SKLAG
-159 GTMTFKYGKEEYTIT
+159 GTLSFQYGSTEYTIT
-174 LDQNADLS
+174 LSKGADLS
-182 TADKLAEEINK
+182 TPDKLAAEINK
-193 QLKEVKISTS
+193 QLAEAKISGTDS
-203 GSTKISLGDKI
+203 KLGDKI
-214 EAKVS
+214 SVKVE
-219 GGSMTFGVKN
+219 GSDKLKFEVKD
-229 GADIAGN
+229 AAGN
-236 EVKLTGASTTVRDAL
+236 EVKLTGAGTTVKEAL
-251 KLDSKNLNG
+251 NLQDDKLKD
-260 GIDLKSGFS
+260 GIDLTKSFS
-269 TTIDTNKLNEKQKAT
+269 ANVDTAKLTEKQDTA
-284 EFLTGKKLTL
+284 EFLTNKKITFS
-294 TFNGQEKE
+294 FNGQKKE
-302 ITLLT
+302 VTLLT
-307 EEEAKTITS
+307 DAELAELKKISDGPQKNE
-316 ADKFKELLQKKINSA
+316 KFKEFLQKKMDDA
-331 FGPDKIEIQFKSE
+331 FGVNADGSKKITIDRDSG
-344 NGTSSNKGSFTFKVK
+344 NGRLTFKTNA
-359 DSNDVLKVSGGSA
+359 DNILKITGGDED
-372 GIVGD
+372 IVGET
-377 NSVLGFKQGDGNRLN
+377 SVFGFQNGDGNRLN
-392 LDATLEDLGVQFTEA
+392 LNNSLEKLGVNF
-407 GNNGVIKDKRDLVI
+407 NGKDSMDLVI
-421 NGVTIGSYGKDATLG
+421 NGVKIGTYKKDATLSQVM
-436 DIIRDINSNKE
+436 RDINANKE
-447 AGVKASYSETSN
+447 AGINASYSETSN

-470 GSKVEIEDK
+470 GSKVEITGAD
-479 NSLAGQL
+479 SLAGQL
-486 FGVKGD
+486 FGEASKR
-492 PGVKNEPG
+492 G
-500 TDAVISVTVNG
+500 TDAVINVTVNG
-511 ETKELTRPT
+511 EQKELTRPT

-538 DDKGQLSNDPAEKV
+538 DDKGQISSDPAEKV
-552 TFTSKPDTEKTF
+552 TFTSKPDTDKMF

-576 IVDSVYK
+576 IVESVYK
-583 EMTTKPNRDYKP
+583 EMTTKPNRDYQP

-649 AMGIEPTGNYK
+649 AMGIEPTDNYK

-672 KEALNS
+672 KAALNS

-699 MNSSSKG
+699 MDSSSKG
-706 GAITQLKG
+706 GVITQLKG
-714 VADRFASTSITK
+714 VMDRFASTSITK

-741 SMLKNAIKTEMDSI
+741 SMLRNAMKTEMDSI

-779 LETLISQM
+779 LEMLISQM

>member
-10 GTSIYGNRNVLSGLA
+10 GTSIYGSRNVLSGLA

-55 GWKQTAYQGISSQL
+55 GWKQTAYQGISTQL

-79 QSPTNLLSSSFYDQS
+79 QSPTNLLSSAFYDQS
-94 IITSVGKNNTLVSA
+94 IVTSVGKNNALVSA

-125 TSATHSAQGSLKPS
+125 TSATYSAQGSLKSTS

-182 TADKLAEEINK
+182 TPEKLAEEINK
-193 QLKEVKISTS
+193 QLKEIKISTDS
-203 GSTKISLGDKI
+203 SNKVSLGDKI
-214 EAKVS
+214 EVKFS
-219 GGSMTFGVKN
+219 SNTMTFSTKGDV
-229 GADIAGN
+229 AGN
-236 EVKLTGASTTVRDAL
+236 EVKLTDASTAVKDAL
-251 KLDSKNLNG
+251 KLESKQLKD
-260 GIDLKSGFS
+260 GIDLTKGHS
-269 TTIDTNKLNEKQKAT
+269 TGVDTDKLKESQKMK
-284 EFLTGKKLTL
+284 EYLTDKALTL
-294 TFNGQEKE
+294 SFNGQKKD

-307 EEEAKTITS
+307 EEEAKNINS
-316 ADKFKELLQKKINSA
+316 ADDYKTLLQKKLDNA
-331 FGPDKIEIQFKSE
+331 FGKDKIELEFKPESG
-344 NGTSSNKGSFTFKVK
+344 NSGNKGSFTFKVK

-392 LDATLEDLGVQFTEA
+392 LNATLEDLGVKFTEA
-407 GNNGVIKDKRDLVI
+407 GDNGVIKDKRDLVI
-421 NGVTIGSYGKDATLG
+421 NGVKIGSYGKDATLSN
-436 DIIRDINSNKE
+436 IIRDINSNKE

-459 KFVLTSKETGA
+459 KFVLTSKDTGA
-470 GSKVEIEDK
+470 GSKVEIGD
-479 NSLAGQL
+479 SGLAKEL
-486 FGVKGD
+486 FGKA
-492 PGVKNEPG
+492 NAHG
-500 TDAVISVTVNG
+500 TDAVINVTVNG
-511 ETKELTRPT
+511 EQKELVRPS
-520 NEIDIDGLKVTI
+520 NEIDIDGLKVTV

-538 DDKGQLSNDPAEKV
+538 DSQGNISNDSAEKV

-576 IVDSVYK
+576 IVESVYK

-672 KEALNS
+672 KSALTNDA
-678 NPEGVKD
+678 EGVKN
-685 AFNALA
+685 AFTALA
-691 SDSADSSI
+691 SGQTGEI

-706 GAITQLKG
+706 GVMTQLKG
-714 VADRFASTSITK
+714 VTDRFASTSITK

-741 SMLKNAIKTEMDSI
+741 SMLKNTMKTEMDSI
-755 DKILKNLDVKL
+755 DKILKNLDVRL
-766 KKEIDRYNSQFTQ
+766 KKEIDRYNSQFTK

-787 NAQSGQLAGLMGG
+787 NAQSGQLAGLLGG

>member
-1 MAVSGVSGS
+1 MAVSGVSG
-10 GTSIYGNRNVLSGLA
+10 GTSIYGSRNVLSGLA

-40 TRLKIAQQNQKKTLL
+40 TRLKIAQQKQKKTLL
-55 GWKQTAYQGISSQL
+55 GWKQTAYQGISTQL

-79 QSPTNLLSSSFYDQS
+79 QSPTNLLSSAFYDQS
-94 IITSVGKNNTLVSA
+94 IVTSVGKNNALVSA
-108 TGKTNSTVEI
+108 TGKTNSKVEI
-118 NGVKDLA
+118 NGVKELA

-159 GTMTFKYGKEEYTIT
+159 GTMTFKYGSSDYTIT

-182 TADKLAEEINK
+182 TPDKLAEEINK

-203 GSTKISLGDKI
+203 GSKTVSLGDKI
-214 EAKVS
+214 EAKVN
-219 GGSMTFGVKN
+219 GGQMTFGVKN

-236 EVKLTGASTTVRDAL
+236 DVKLTGASTTVQDAL
-251 KLDSKNLNG
+251 KLDPKKLND
-260 GIDLKSGFS
+260 GIDLKSSFS

-284 EFLTGKKLTL
+284 EFLTGKKLSL

-316 ADKFKELLQKKINSA
+316 ADKFKELLQKKMDDA
-331 FGPDKIEIQFKSE
+331 FGKDKIEIQFKKE
-344 NGTSSNKGSFTFKVK
+344 NSSSKGSFTFKVK
-359 DSNDVLKVSGGSA
+359 DSNDVLRVSGGSA
-372 GIVGD
+372 GIVGN
-377 NSVLGFKQGDGNRLN
+377 NSVLGLKQGDGNRLN
-392 LDATLEDLGVQFTEA
+392 LEATLEDLGVQFTEA
-407 GNNGVIKDKRDLVI
+407 GDNGVIKDKRDLVI
-421 NGVTIGSYGKDATLG
+421 NGVTIGSYGKDVTLG
-436 DIIRDINSNKE
+436 DIIRDINANKE
-447 AGVKASYSETSN
+447 AGVTASYSETSN
-459 KFVLTSKETGA
+459 KFVLTSKDTGA
-470 GSKVEIEDK
+470 GSKIQISKDG
-479 NSLAGQL
+479 LAGEL
-486 FGVKGD
+486 FGEAKDVH
-492 PGVKNEPG
+492 G
-500 TDAVISVTVNG
+500 TDAVINVTVNG
-511 ETKELTRPT
+511 EQKELTRPT
-520 NEIDIDGLKVTI
+520 NDIDIDGLKVTV

-538 DDKGQLSNDPAEKV
+538 DEKTGKLSTDPAEKV

-576 IVDSVYK
+576 IVESVYK
-583 EMTTKPNRDYKP
+583 EMTTKPNRDYQP
-595 LTDEQKKEMSKEQIE
+595 LTDEQKEEMTEEQIE

-672 KEALNS
+672 KAALES
-678 NPEGVKD
+678 DAEGVKD
-685 AFNALA
+685 AFTALA
-691 SDSADSSI
+691 EENAQGGI

-706 GAITQLKG
+706 GVITQLKG
-714 VADRFASTSITK
+714 VMDRFASTSITK

-741 SMLKNAIKTEMDSI
+741 SMLKNALKTEMDSI

>member
-40 TRLKIAQQNQKKTLL
+40 TRIKIAQQNQKKTLL

-79 QSPTNLLSSSFYDQS
+79 QSPTNLLSSAFYDQS
-94 IITSVGKNNTLVSA
+94 IVTSVGKNNALVSA
-108 TGKTNSTVEI
+108 SGKTNSKVEI
-118 NGVKDLA
+118 NGVKELA
-125 TSATHSAQGSLKPS
+125 TSATHSAQGSLKPG
-139 DLATSNFDITGDMT
+139 DLVTKDFDISKELAH
-153 FSKLAG
+153 SKLAG
-159 GTMTFKYGKEEYTIT
+159 GTLSFQYGSTEYTIT
-174 LDQNADLS
+174 LSKGADLS
-182 TADKLAEEINK
+182 TPDKLAAEINK
-193 QLKEVKISTS
+193 QLAEAKISGTDS
-203 GSTKISLGDKI
+203 KLGDKI
-214 EAKVS
+214 SVKVE
-219 GGSMTFGVKN
+219 GSDKLKFEVKD
-229 GADIAGN
+229 AAGN
-236 EVKLTGASTTVRDAL
+236 EVKLTGAGTTVKEAL
-251 KLDSKNLNG
+251 NLQDDKLKD
-260 GIDLKSGFS
+260 GIDLTKSFS
-269 TTIDTNKLNEKQKAT
+269 ANVDTAKLTEKQDTA
-284 EFLTGKKLTL
+284 EFLTNKKITFS
-294 TFNGQEKE
+294 FNGQKKE
-302 ITLLT
+302 VTLLT
-307 EEEAKTITS
+307 DAELAELKKISDGPQKNE
-316 ADKFKELLQKKINSA
+316 KFKEFLQKKMDDA
-331 FGPDKIEIQFKSE
+331 FGVNADGSKKITIDRDSG
-344 NGTSSNKGSFTFKVK
+344 NGRLTFKTNA
-359 DSNDVLKVSGGSA
+359 DNILKITGGDED
-372 GIVGD
+372 IVGET
-377 NSVLGFKQGDGNRLN
+377 SVFGFQNGDGNRLN
-392 LDATLEDLGVQFTEA
+392 LNNSLEKLGVNF
-407 GNNGVIKDKRDLVI
+407 NGKDSMDLVI
-421 NGVTIGSYGKDATLG
+421 NGVKIGTYKKDATLSQVM
-436 DIIRDINSNKE
+436 RDINANKE
-447 AGVKASYSETSN
+447 AGINASYSETSN

-470 GSKVEIEDK
+470 GSKVEITGAD
-479 NSLAGQL
+479 SLAGQL
-486 FGVKGD
+486 FGEASKR
-492 PGVKNEPG
+492 G
-500 TDAVISVTVNG
+500 TDAVINVTVNG
-511 ETKELTRPT
+511 EQKELTRPT

-538 DDKGQLSNDPAEKV
+538 DDKGQISSDPAEKV
-552 TFTSKPDTEKTF
+552 TFTSKPDTDKMF

-576 IVDSVYK
+576 IVESVYK
-583 EMTTKPNRDYKP
+583 EMTTKPNRDYQP

-649 AMGIEPTGNYK
+649 AMGIEPTDNYNK

-672 KEALNS
+672 KAALNS

-699 MNSSSKG
+699 MDSSSKG
-706 GAITQLKG
+706 GVITQLKG
-714 VADRFASTSITK
+714 VMDRFASTSITK
-726 PGILVARAGSPSSPN
+726 PGILVAHAGSPSSPN
-741 SMLKNAIKTEMDSI
+741 SMLRNAMKTEMDSI

-779 LETLISQM
+779 LEMLISQM

>member
-219 GGSMTFGVKN
+219 GGQMTFGVKG

-236 EVKLTGASTTVRDAL
+236 DVKLTGASTTVRDAL
-251 KLDSKNLNG
+251 NLDSSKLKD
-260 GIDLKSGFS
+260 GIDLSKQNFS

-307 EEEAKTITS
+307 EDEAKTIKT
-316 ADKFKELLQKKINSA
+316 ADDFKKLLQEKLDNA
-331 FGPDKIEIQFKSE
+331 FGAGKIELEFKPKA
-344 NGTSSNKGSFTFKVK
+344 TSSQEGSFTFKVK
-359 DSNDVLKVSGGSA
+359 DSNDVLKISGGSA

-459 KFVLTSKETGA
+459 KFVLTSKDTGA
-470 GSKVEIEDK
+470 GSKVEIGD
-479 NSLAGQL
+479 SGLANEL
-486 FGVKGD
+486 FGKAD
-492 PGVKNEPG
+492 AHG
-500 TDAVISVTVNG
+500 TDAVIHVTVNG
-511 ETKELTRPT
+511 EKKELTRPT
-520 NEIDIDGLKVTI
+520 NEIDIDGLKVTV

-538 DDKGQLSNDPAEKV
+538 DEKTGQLSNDPAEKV

-678 NPEGVKD
+678 NPEGVKE

>member
-79 QSPTNLLSSSFYDQS
+79 QSPTNLLSSAFYDQS
-94 IITSVGKNNTLVSA
+94 IITSVGKNSALVSA
-108 TGKTNSTVEI
+108 TGKTNSKVEI
-118 NGVKDLA
+118 LGVQKLA
-125 TSATHSAQGSLKPS
+125 TSATHDPSLQGNLKPG
-139 DLATSNFDITGDMT
+139 DLATSSFDITGDMT

-182 TADKLAEEINK
+182 TPDKLAEEINK
-193 QLKEVKISTS
+193 QLKEIKISTDS
-203 GSTKISLGDKI
+203 SNKISLGDKI
-214 EAKVS
+214 E
-219 GGSMTFGVKN
+219 VKATAGQMIFSVKS
-229 GADIAGN
+229 GADTAGN
-236 EVKLTGASTTVRDAL
+236 DVQLTGASTAVKDAL
-251 KLDSKNLNG
+251 QLNNKLNN

-269 TTIDTNKLNEKQKAT
+269 TVIDTNKLSEKQKMT
-284 EFLTGKKLTL
+284 EYLTDKTLTL
-294 TFNGQEKE
+294 TFNGQQKD

-307 EEEAKTITS
+307 EDEAKGIKS
-316 ADKFKELLQKKINSA
+316 ANDFKDLLQKKLNDA
-331 FGPDKIEIQFKSE
+331 FGKDKIELEFKADST
-344 NGTSSNKGSFTFKVK
+344 NTNKGSFTFKVK
-359 DSNDVLKVSGGSA
+359 DANDVLRVSGGSA

-377 NSVLGFKQGDGNRLN
+377 NSVFGFKQGDGNCLN
-392 LDATLEDLGVQFTEA
+392 LNATLEDLGIKFYETDS
-407 GNNGVIKDKRDLVI
+407 NGVIKEKRDLVI
-421 NGVTIGSYGKDATLG
+421 NGVTIGSYGKDATLSQ
-436 DIIRDINSNKE
+436 IMRDINANKE
-447 AGVKASYSETSN
+447 AGINASYSETSN
-459 KFVLTSKETGA
+459 KFVLTSKDTGA
-470 GSKVEIEDK
+470 GSKVEIGD
-479 NSLAGQL
+479 SGLANEL
-486 FGVKGD
+486 FGKVNKR
-492 PGVKNEPG
+492 G
-500 TDAVISVTVNG
+500 TDAVITVKVNN
-511 ETKELTRPT
+511 EEKELTRPS

-532 SGKFGY
+532 SGTFGY
-538 DDKGQLSNDPAEKV
+538 GKDGQIDPAEKV
-552 TFTSKPDTEKTF
+552 TFTSKPDTDKMF

-576 IVDSVYK
+576 IVESVYK

-626 LRSLHDALRFVFNPG
+626 LRSLHDSLRFIFNPG

-649 AMGIEPTGNYK
+649 AMGIEPTDNYK

-672 KEALNS
+672 KAALNS

-699 MNSSSKG
+699 MDSSSKG
-706 GAITQLKG
+706 GVITQLKG
-714 VADRFASTSITK
+714 VMDRFASTSITK

-741 SMLKNAIKTEMDSI
+741 SMLRNAMKTEMDSI

-779 LETLISQM
+779 LEMLISQM

>member
-40 TRLKIAQQNQKKTLL
+40 TRIKIAQQNQKKTLL

-79 QSPTNLLSSSFYDQS
+79 QSPTNLLSSAFYDQS
-94 IITSVGKNNTLVSA
+94 IVTSVGKNNALVSA
-108 TGKTNSTVEI
+108 SGKTNSKVEI
-118 NGVKDLA
+118 NGVKELA
-125 TSATHSAQGSLKPS
+125 TSATHSAQGSLKPG
-139 DLATSNFDITGDMT
+139 DLVTKDFDISKELAH
-153 FSKLAG
+153 SKLAG
-159 GTMTFKYGKEEYTIT
+159 GTLSFQYGSTEYTIT
-174 LDQNADLS
+174 LSKGADLS
-182 TADKLAEEINK
+182 TPDKLAAEINK
-193 QLKEVKISTS
+193 QLAEAKIS
-203 GSTKISLGDKI
+203 GSDSKLGDKI
-214 EAKVS
+214 SVKVES
-219 GGSMTFGVKN
+219 GNTLKFEVKD
-229 GADIAGN
+229 AAGN
-236 EVKLTGASTTVRDAL
+236 EVKLTGAGTTVKEAL
-251 KLDSKNLNG
+251 GLTDDKFNNG
-260 GIDLKSGFS
+260 GINLADNAKPF
-269 TTIDTNKLNEKQKAT
+269 TANINKDKLIEKQDTA
-284 EFLTGKKLTL
+284 EFLTNKKITFS
-294 TFNGQEKE
+294 FNGQKKE
-302 ITLLT
+302 VTLLT
-307 EEEAKTITS
+307 DADLERLKKPNVTNKNEEFQKILQEKMDDAFGVN
-316 ADKFKELLQKKINSA
+316 ADGSKKITIDRDS
-331 FGPDKIEIQFKSE
+331 G
-344 NGTSSNKGSFTFKVK
+344 NGRLTFKTNA
-359 DSNDVLKVSGGSA
+359 DNILKITGGDED
-372 GIVGD
+372 IVGET
-377 NSVLGFKQGDGNRLN
+377 SVFGFQNGDGNRLN
-392 LDATLEDLGVQFTEA
+392 LNNSLEKLGVKF
-407 GNNGVIKDKRDLVI
+407 NGKDSMDLVI
-421 NGVTIGSYGKDATLG
+421 NGVKIGTYKKDATLSQVM
-436 DIIRDINSNKE
+436 RDINANKE
-447 AGVKASYSETSN
+447 AGINASYSETSN

-470 GSKVEIEDK
+470 GSKVEITGAD
-479 NSLAGQL
+479 SLAGQL
-486 FGVKGD
+486 FGKADEHG
-492 PGVKNEPG
+492 K
-500 TDAVISVTVNG
+500 DAVINVTVNG
-511 ETKELTRPT
+511 EEKELTRPS

-532 SGKFGY
+532 SGTFGY
-538 DDKGQLSNDPAEKV
+538 GKDGKIDPAEKV
-552 TFTSKPDTEKTF
+552 TFTSKPDTDKMF

-576 IVDSVYK
+576 IVESVYK

-649 AMGIEPTGNYK
+649 AMGIEPTDNYK

-672 KEALNS
+672 KAALNS

-699 MNSSSKG
+699 MDSSSKG
-706 GAITQLKG
+706 GVITQLKG
-714 VADRFASTSITK
+714 VMDRFASTSITK
-726 PGILVARAGSPSSPN
+726 PGILVAHAGSPSSPN
-741 SMLKNAIKTEMDSI
+741 SMLRNAMKTEMDSI

-779 LETLISQM
+779 LEMLISQM

>member
-40 TRLKIAQQNQKKTLL
+40 TRIKIAQQNQKKTLL

-79 QSPTNLLSSSFYDQS
+79 QSPTNLLSSAFYDQS
-94 IITSVGKNNTLVSA
+94 IVTSVGKNNALVSA
-108 TGKTNSTVEI
+108 SGKTNSKVEI
-118 NGVKDLA
+118 NGVKELA
-125 TSATHSAQGSLKPS
+125 TSATHSAAGSLQS
-139 DLATSNFDITGDMT
+139 GDLVTKDFDISKKLEH
-153 FSKLAG
+153 SKLAG
-159 GTMTFKYGKEEYTIT
+159 GTLSFQYGSTEYTIT
-174 LDQNADLS
+174 LSKGADLS
-182 TADKLAEEINK
+182 DPDKLAAEINK
-193 QLKEVKISTS
+193 QLSEAKISGTDS
-203 GSTKISLGDKI
+203 KLGDKI
-214 EAKVS
+214 SVKVEN
-219 GGSMTFGVKN
+219 GNTLKFEVKD
-229 GADIAGN
+229 AAGN
-236 EVKLTGASTTVRDAL
+236 DVKLTGAGTTVKEAL
-251 KLDSKNLNG
+251 GLTDDKFNNG
-260 GIDLKSGFS
+260 GINLADKNSPFS
-269 TTIDTNKLNEKQKAT
+269 TNVIKDKLIEKQDTA
-284 EFLTGKKLTL
+284 EFLTNKKITFS
-294 TFNGQEKE
+294 FNGQKKE
-302 ITLLT
+302 VTLLT
-307 EEEAKTITS
+307 DADLERLKKPTVTNKNEEFQKI
-316 ADKFKELLQKKINSA
+316 LQEKMNDA
-331 FGPDKIEIQFKSE
+331 FGSGKITVDRGT
-344 NGTSSNKGSFTFKVK
+344 NGALTFKTNA
-359 DSNDVLKVSGGSA
+359 DNILKITGGDED
-372 GIVGD
+372 IVGET
-377 NSVLGFKQGDGNRLN
+377 SVFGFQNGDGNRLN
-392 LDATLEDLGVQFTEA
+392 LNNSLEKLGVNF
-407 GNNGVIKDKRDLVI
+407 NGKDSMDLVI
-421 NGVTIGSYGKDATLG
+421 NGVKIGTYKKDATLSQVM
-436 DIIRDINSNKE
+436 RDINANKE
-447 AGVKASYSETSN
+447 AGINASYSETSN

-470 GSKVEIEDK
+470 GSKVEIGKDG
-479 NSLAGQL
+479 LAAQL
-486 FGVKGD
+486 FGEASKHG
-492 PGVKNEPG
+492 K
-500 TDAVISVTVNG
+500 DAVINVTVNG
-511 ETKELTRPT
+511 EQKELTRPS

-532 SGKFGY
+532 SGTFGY
-538 DDKGQLSNDPAEKV
+538 KDGKIDPAEKV
-552 TFTSKPDTEKTF
+552 TFTSKPDTDKMF

-576 IVDSVYK
+576 IVESVYK

-626 LRSLHDALRFVFNPG
+626 LRSLHDSLRFIFNPG
-641 GEAGAKLR
+641 GEAGAKLC
-649 AMGIEPTGNYK
+649 AMGIEPTDNYK

-672 KEALNS
+672 KAALNS

-691 SDSADSSI
+691 SENAEGEI

-706 GAITQLKG
+706 GVITQLKG
-714 VADRFASTSITK
+714 VMDRFASTSITK

-741 SMLKNAIKTEMDSI
+741 SMLRNAMKTEMDSI

-779 LETLISQM
+779 LEMLISQM

>member
-40 TRLKIAQQNQKKTLL
+40 TRIKIAQQNQKKTLL

-79 QSPTNLLSSSFYDQS
+79 QSPTNLLSSAFYDQS
-94 IITSVGKNNTLVSA
+94 IVTSVGKNNALVSA
-108 TGKTNSTVEI
+108 SGKTNSKVEI
-118 NGVKDLA
+118 NGVKELA
-125 TSATHSAQGSLKPS
+125 TSATHSAQGSLKPG
-139 DLATSNFDITGDMT
+139 DLVTKDFDISKELAH
-153 FSKLAG
+153 SKLAG
-159 GTMTFKYGKEEYTIT
+159 GTLSFQYGSTEYTIT
-174 LDQNADLS
+174 LSKGADLS
-182 TADKLAEEINK
+182 TPDKLAAEINK
-193 QLKEVKISTS
+193 QLSEAKISGTDS
-203 GSTKISLGDKI
+203 KLGDKI
-214 EAKVS
+214 SVKVE
-219 GGSMTFGVKN
+219 GSDKLKFEVKD
-229 GADIAGN
+229 AAGN
-236 EVKLTGASTTVRDAL
+236 EVKLTGAGTTVKEAL
-251 KLDSKNLNG
+251 NLQDDKLKD
-260 GIDLKSGFS
+260 GIDLTKSFS
-269 TTIDTNKLNEKQKAT
+269 ANVDTAKLTEKQDTA
-284 EFLTGKKLTL
+284 EFLTNKKITFS
-294 TFNGQEKE
+294 FNGQKKE
-302 ITLLT
+302 VTLLT
-307 EEEAKTITS
+307 DAELAELKKISDGPQKNE
-316 ADKFKELLQKKINSA
+316 KFKEFLQKKMDDA
-331 FGPDKIEIQFKSE
+331 FGVNADGSKKITIDRNSG
-344 NGTSSNKGSFTFKVK
+344 NGRLTFKTNA
-359 DSNDVLKVSGGSA
+359 DNILKITGGDED
-372 GIVGD
+372 IVGET
-377 NSVLGFKQGDGNRLN
+377 SVFGFQNGDGNRLN
-392 LDATLEDLGVQFTEA
+392 LNNSLEKLGVKF
-407 GNNGVIKDKRDLVI
+407 NGKDSMDLVI
-421 NGVTIGSYGKDATLG
+421 NGVKIGTYKKDATLSQVM
-436 DIIRDINSNKE
+436 RDINANKE
-447 AGVKASYSETSN
+447 AGINASYSETSN

-470 GSKVEIEDK
+470 GSKVEITGAD
-479 NSLAGQL
+479 SLAGQL
-486 FGVKGD
+486 FGEADEHGK
-492 PGVKNEPG
+492 
-500 TDAVISVTVNG
+500 DAVINVTING
-511 ETKELTRPT
+511 EQKELTRPS

-538 DDKGQLSNDPAEKV
+538 DDKGQISSDPAEKV
-552 TFTSKPDTEKTF
+552 TFNSKPDTDKMF

-576 IVDSVYK
+576 IVESVYK
-583 EMTTKPNRDYKP
+583 EMTTKPNRDYQP

-649 AMGIEPTGNYK
+649 AMGIEPTDNYK

-672 KEALNS
+672 KAALNS

-699 MNSSSKG
+699 MDSSSKG
-706 GAITQLKG
+706 GVITQLKG
-714 VADRFASTSITK
+714 VMDRFASTSITK
-726 PGILVARAGSPSSPN
+726 PGILVAHAGSPSSPN
-741 SMLKNAIKTEMDSI
+741 SMLRNAMKTEMDSI

-779 LETLISQM
+779 LEMLISQM

>member
-94 IITSVGKNNTLVSA
+94 IITSVGKNNALVSA

-182 TADKLAEEINK
+182 TPEKLEAEINK

-214 EAKVS
+214 EAKVN

-251 KLDSKNLNG
+251 NLNSSKLKD
-260 GIDLKSGFS
+260 GIDLSKQNFS

-307 EEEAKTITS
+307 EEEAKDIKS
-316 ADKFKELLQKKINSA
+316 ADDYKTKLQNKLNDA
-331 FGPDKIEIQFKSE
+331 FGAGKITLEFKPES
-344 NGTSSNKGSFTFKVK
+344 NSSNKGSFTFKVN

-392 LDATLEDLGVQFTEA
+392 LDATLEDLGVKFTEA
-407 GNNGVIKDKRDLVI
+407 GNNGVIKDKRDLMI
-421 NGVTIGSYGKDATLG
+421 NGVKIGSYGKDATLG

-459 KFVLTSKETGA
+459 KFVLTSKDTGK
-470 GSKVEIEDK
+470 GSKVEIGKDG
-479 NSLAGQL
+479 LAGEL
-486 FGVKGD
+486 FGEA
-492 PGVKNEPG
+492 NARG
-500 TDAVISVTVNG
+500 TDAVINVTVNG

-532 SGKFGY
+532 SGTFGY
-538 DDKGQLSNDPAEKV
+538 NGGKIDPAEKV

-678 NPEGVKD
+678 NPEGVKE

-691 SDSADSSI
+691 SENAEGEI

-714 VADRFASTSITK
+714 VTDRFASTSITK

>member
-40 TRLKIAQQNQKKTLL
+40 TRIKIAQQNQKKTLL

-79 QSPTNLLSSSFYDQS
+79 QSPTNLLSSAFYDQS
-94 IITSVGKNNTLVSA
+94 IVTSVGKNNALVSA
-108 TGKTNSTVEI
+108 SGKTNSKVEI
-118 NGVKDLA
+118 NGVKELA
-125 TSATHSAQGSLKPS
+125 TSATHSAAGRLQSG
-139 DLATSNFDITGDMT
+139 DLVTKDFDISKELAH
-153 FSKLAG
+153 SKLAG
-159 GTMTFKYGKEEYTIT
+159 GTLSFQYGSTEYTIT
-174 LDQNADLS
+174 LSKGADLS
-182 TADKLAEEINK
+182 TPDKLAAEINK
-193 QLKEVKISTS
+193 QLSEAKIS
-203 GSTKISLGDKI
+203 GSDSKLGDKI
-214 EAKVS
+214 SVKVES
-219 GGSMTFGVKN
+219 GNTLKFEVKD
-229 GADIAGN
+229 AAGN
-236 EVKLTGASTTVRDAL
+236 EVKLTGAGTTVKEAL
-251 KLDSKNLNG
+251 GLTDDKFNNG
-260 GIDLKSGFS
+260 GINLADNAKPF
-269 TTIDTNKLNEKQKAT
+269 TANINKDKLIEKQDTA
-284 EFLTGKKLTL
+284 EFLTNKKITFS
-294 TFNGQEKE
+294 FNGQKKE
-302 ITLLT
+302 VTLLT
-307 EEEAKTITS
+307 DADLERLKKPNVTNKNEEFQKILQEKMDDAFGVN
-316 ADKFKELLQKKINSA
+316 ADGSKKITIDRDS
-331 FGPDKIEIQFKSE
+331 G
-344 NGTSSNKGSFTFKVK
+344 NGRLTFKTNA
-359 DSNDVLKVSGGSA
+359 DNILKITGGDED
-372 GIVGD
+372 IVGET
-377 NSVLGFKQGDGNRLN
+377 SVFGFQNGDGNRLN
-392 LDATLEDLGVQFTEA
+392 LNNSLEKLGVKF
-407 GNNGVIKDKRDLVI
+407 NGKDSMDLVI
-421 NGVTIGSYGKDATLG
+421 NGVKIGTYKKDATLSQVM
-436 DIIRDINSNKE
+436 RDINANKE
-447 AGVKASYSETSN
+447 AGINASYSETSN

-470 GSKVEIEDK
+470 GSKVEITGAD
-479 NSLAGQL
+479 SLAGQL
-486 FGVKGD
+486 FGEADEHGK
-492 PGVKNEPG
+492 
-500 TDAVISVTVNG
+500 DAVINVTVNG
-511 ETKELTRPT
+511 EEKELTRPS

-532 SGKFGY
+532 SGTFGY
-538 DDKGQLSNDPAEKV
+538 KDGKIDPAEKV
-552 TFTSKPDTEKTF
+552 TFTSKPDTDKMF

-576 IVDSVYK
+576 IVESVYK
-583 EMTTKPNRDYKP
+583 EMTTKPNRDYQP

-649 AMGIEPTGNYK
+649 AMGIEPTDNYK

-672 KEALNS
+672 KAALNS

-699 MNSSSKG
+699 MDSSSKG
-706 GAITQLKG
+706 GVITQLKG
-714 VADRFASTSITK
+714 VMDRFASTSITK

-741 SMLKNAIKTEMDSI
+741 SMLRNAMKTEMDSI

-779 LETLISQM
+779 LEMLISQM

>member
-79 QSPTNLLSSSFYDQS
+79 QSPTNLLSSAFYDQS
-94 IITSVGKNNTLVSA
+94 IVTSVGKNNALVSA

-118 NGVKDLA
+118 LGVQKLA
-125 TSATHSAQGSLKPS
+125 TSATHDPILQGNLKPG

-182 TADKLAEEINK
+182 TPEKLEAEINK

-203 GSTKISLGDKI
+203 ASKKITLGEKI
-214 EAKVS
+214 EAKFKD
-219 GGSMTFGVKN
+219 GKMTFAVKE
-229 GADIAGN
+229 GADTAGN
-236 EVKLTGASTTVRDAL
+236 EVKLTGASSAVQDAL
-251 KLDSKNLNG
+251 KLDSSKLKD
-260 GIDLKSGFS
+260 GIDLSKNAF
-269 TTIDTNKLNEKQKAT
+269 TTEVDAGKLQEKQKT
-284 EFLTGKKLTL
+284 KEYLTGKTLTL
-294 TFNGQEKE
+294 SFNGQKKE

-307 EEEAKTITS
+307 EEEAKN
-316 ADKFKELLQKKINSA
+316 INSA
-331 FGPDKIEIQFKSE
+331 NDYKTKLQEKLNDAFGAGKIELEFKPEPGNS
-344 NGTSSNKGSFTFKVK
+344 NNKGSFTFKVK
-359 DSNDVLKVSGGSA
+359 NADDVLQVSGGSA
-372 GIVGD
+372 GIVGTS
-377 NSVLGFKQGDGNRLN
+377 SVFGFQEGDGNRLN
-392 LDATLEDLGVQFTEA
+392 LNSSLEKLGVNF
-407 GNNGVIKDKRDLVI
+407 NGKDSMDLVI
-421 NGVTIGSYGKDATLG
+421 NNVTIGTYKKDATLSQ
-436 DIIRDINSNKE
+436 IMRDINANKK
-447 AGVKASYSETSN
+447 AGINASYSETSN

-470 GSKVEIEDK
+470 GSKVKIEDK

-486 FGVKGD
+486 FGVVNK
-492 PGVKNEPG
+492 PG
-500 TDAVISVTVNG
+500 TDAVITVKVNNVQ
-511 ETKELTRPT
+511 KELTRPS

-532 SGKFGY
+532 SGTFGY
-538 DDKGQLSNDPAEKV
+538 KDGKIDPAEKV
-552 TFTSKPDTEKTF
+552 TFTSKPDTDKMF

-576 IVDSVYK
+576 IVESVYK

-626 LRSLHDALRFVFNPG
+626 LRSLHDSLRFIFNPG

-649 AMGIEPTGNYK
+649 AMGIEPTDNYK

-672 KEALNS
+672 KAALNS

-691 SDSADSSI
+691 SENAEGEI

-706 GAITQLKG
+706 GVITQLKG
-714 VADRFASTSITK
+714 VMDRFASTSITK

-741 SMLKNAIKTEMDSI
+741 SMLRNAMKTEMDSI

-779 LETLISQM
+779 LEMLISQM

>member
-94 IITSVGKNNTLVSA
+94 IITSVGKNNALVSA

-125 TSATHSAQGSLKPS
+125 TSATHSAQGNLKPS

-174 LDQNADLS
+174 LDQNADLD
-182 TADKLAEEINK
+182 TADKLAAEINK

-251 KLDSKNLNG
+251 KLDSKKLNE
-260 GIDLKSGFS
+260 GIDLKSSFS

-307 EEEAKTITS
+307 EEEAKDIKS
-316 ADKFKELLQKKINSA
+316 ADDYKTKLQNKLNDA
-331 FGPDKIEIQFKSE
+331 FGAGKITLEFKPES
-344 NGTSSNKGSFTFKVK
+344 NSSNKGSFTFKVN

-407 GNNGVIKDKRDLVI
+407 GDNGVIKDKRDLVI
-421 NGVTIGSYGKDATLG
+421 NGVKIGSYGKDATLG

-459 KFVLTSKETGA
+459 KFVLTSKDTGK
-470 GSKVEIEDK
+470 GSKVEIGKDG
-479 NSLAGQL
+479 LANEL
-486 FGVKGD
+486 FGKAD
-492 PGVKNEPG
+492 AHG
-500 TDAVISVTVNG
+500 TDAVIHVTVNG
-511 ETKELTRPT
+511 EKKELTRPT
-520 NEIDIDGLKVTI
+520 NEIDIDGLKVTV

-538 DDKGQLSNDPAEKV
+538 DDKGQLSTDPAEKV

-706 GAITQLKG
+706 GAITQLKD
-714 VADRFASTSITK
+714 VTDRFASTSITK

>member
-94 IITSVGKNNTLVSA
+94 IITSVGKNNALVSA

-118 NGVKDLA
+118 NGVKELA

-139 DLATSNFDITGDMT
+139 DLATSNFDITGNMT

-159 GTMTFKYGKEEYTIT
+159 GTMTFKYGGSDYTIT

-214 EAKVS
+214 EAKVN
-219 GGSMTFGVKN
+219 GGQMTFGVKS

-236 EVKLTGASTTVRDAL
+236 DVKLTGASTTVRDAL
-251 KLDSKNLNG
+251 KLDSSQFKD
-260 GIDLKSGFS
+260 GIDLSKQNFS

-307 EEEAKTITS
+307 EDEAKNIKS
-316 ADKFKELLQKKINSA
+316 ANDFKDLLQKKMDDA
-331 FGPDKIEIQFKSE
+331 FGKDKIELEFKSKT
-344 NGTSSNKGSFTFKVK
+344 NSSQEGSFTFKVK

-407 GNNGVIKDKRDLVI
+407 GDNGVIKDKRDLVI
-421 NGVTIGSYGKDATLG
+421 NGVKIGSYGKDATLG

-459 KFVLTSKETGA
+459 KFVLTSKDTGK
-470 GSKVEIEDK
+470 GSKVEIGD
-479 NSLAGQL
+479 SGLANEL
-486 FGVKGD
+486 FGKAD
-492 PGVKNEPG
+492 AHG
-500 TDAVISVTVNG
+500 TDAVIHVTVNG
-511 ETKELTRPT
+511 EKKELTRPT
-520 NEIDIDGLKVTI
+520 NEIDIDGLKVTV

-538 DDKGQLSNDPAEKV
+538 DEKTGQLSNDPAEKV

-678 NPEGVKD
+678 NPEGVKE